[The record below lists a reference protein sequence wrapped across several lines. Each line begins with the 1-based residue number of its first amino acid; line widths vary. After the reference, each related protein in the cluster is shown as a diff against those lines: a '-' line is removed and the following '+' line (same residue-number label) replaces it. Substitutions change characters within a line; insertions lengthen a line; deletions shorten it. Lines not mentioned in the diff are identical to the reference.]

1 MTSRDDLTG
10 ARVSPILLPW
20 YLYHGNRVGRV
31 SMKADKGG
39 DPAFASPLSP
49 VVLQIMIA
57 LGEGE
62 SHGYAIMQEVEAST
76 GGKVVLAPGTLYR
89 AIKRMLDTGLIV
101 EVSDRPVAAGDDERR
116 RYYRLTDEG
125 HRAAAAERR
134 RMMDVVAAMDARP
147 HLGSARALWRLVVGS
162 CAVRAGGLI

>member
-1 MTSRDDLTG
+1 MT
-10 ARVSPILLPW
+10 
-20 YLYHGNRVGRV
+20 
-31 SMKADKGG
+31 ADKGA

-49 VVLQIMIA
+49 VVVQIMIA
-57 LGEGE
+57 LGAGE
-62 SHGYAIMQEVEAST
+62 RHGYAIMQEVEEST

-116 RYYRLTDEG
+116 RYYRLTGAG

-147 HLGSARALWRLVVGS
+147 HLGRVRALWRRVAGS
-162 CAVRAGGLI
+162 CAVRVGGLV

>member
-10 ARVSPILLPW
+10 ARVSLTLLPW
-20 YLYHGNRVGRV
+20 YRYHGNRVGRV

-39 DPAFASPLSP
+39 DPAVASPLSP
-49 VVLQIMIA
+49 VVLHIMIA
-57 LGEGE
+57 LSEGE
-62 SHGYAIMQEVEAST
+62 SHGYAIMQEVEEST

-134 RMMDVVAAMDARP
+134 RMVDVVAAMDARP
-147 HLGSARALWRLVVGS
+147 HLGSARSLWCLVAGS

>member
-1 MTSRDDLTG
+1 
-10 ARVSPILLPW
+10 
-20 YLYHGNRVGRV
+20 
-31 SMKADKGG
+31 MKADKGG
-39 DPAFASPLSP
+39 DPAVASPLSP
-49 VVLQIMIA
+49 VVLHIMIA

-62 SHGYAIMQEVEAST
+62 SHGYAIMQKVEAST

-125 HRAAAAERR
+125 HRAAAAERQ
-134 RMMDVVAAMDARP
+134 RMMDTVAAMDARP
-147 HLGSARALWRLVVGS
+147 QLGRVRALWRRMAGS
-162 CAVRAGGLI
+162 RAVRVGGLI

>member
-10 ARVSPILLPW
+10 ARVSPTLLPW

-57 LGEGE
+57 LGEGA